1 MCDVGKAELGTRVP
15 PAHSILFTVAHGTPD
30 GVLCPPPAPHFS
42 FVPLLP
48 VRASPLGF
56 GGKLAACWVG
66 RGVLP
71 PGAGLG
77 RGGGRME
84 LPLGG
89 QFRSCVWDEAVGK
102 RDFTQPPL
110 QVEVRESALRA
121 LEQHRV
127 EG

>member
-1 MCDVGKAELGTRVP
+1 M
-15 PAHSILFTVAHGTPD
+15 
-30 GVLCPPPAPHFS
+30 
-42 FVPLLP
+42 PLLP
-48 VRASPLGF
+48 VLDKASIPSWVG

-71 PGAGLG
+71 PGAGLE
-77 RGGGRME
+77 GGGSME

-89 QFRSCVWDEAVGK
+89 QFRSSVWDEAVGK

-110 QVEVRESALRA
+110 QGEVRESALRA